1 LVPGFK
7 GVYHVFVAASNR
19 CFPNLSVKDSLNK
32 LADLEY
38 SAAELIVG
46 KNSESNLTLPE
57 TQEQFDDIVLFCR
70 MSRRITPVAIYF
82 DFEPEDPQ
90 YIRSFELCCYMAKVA
105 KIVQITAKSS
115 ESGTPFNAEVER
127 VRQLVQ
133 IGNSHGLV
141 VGVATETGRMSD
153 DPDSLKSLCKS
164 VRDLSVTLDPSHY
177 IFGHAKPRE
186 YDHLFEY
193 VSHVRLRDTTK
204 NKMQVQIGQGIQEYN
219 KLVIQLNK
227 VNYRRAL
234 CVDLAPLP
242 QLDQDA
248 EMRKMRLL
256 LESLL

>member
-1 LVPGFK
+1 M
-7 GVYHVFVAASNR
+7 FVAASSR
-19 CFPNLSVKDSLNK
+19 CFPTLPVKDSLNK

-38 SAAELIVG
+38 TAAELIVG
-46 KNSESNLTLPE
+46 KNTESNLILPE
-57 TQEQFDDIVLFCR
+57 SQEQFDDIVLFCR

-90 YIRSFELCCYMAKVA
+90 FIRCFELCSHMAKIA
-105 KIVQITAKSS
+105 KVVQITIKSS
-115 ESGTPFNAEVER
+115 EVGTPFNAEVER
-127 VRQLVQ
+127 LRHLVQ
-133 IGNSHGLV
+133 IGNTHGLV
-141 VGVATETGRMSD
+141 IGIATEIGRMSE
-153 DPDSLKSLCKS
+153 DPDSTKSLCKS
-164 VRDLSVTLDPSHY
+164 VRNLSVTLDPSHY
-177 IFGHAKPRE
+177 IFGHAKSKE

-204 NKMQVQIGQGIQEYN
+204 NKLQVQIGQGIQEYN

-227 VNYRRAL
+227 VSYRRAL

-242 QLDQDA
+242 GLDQDA

>member
-1 LVPGFK
+1 
-7 GVYHVFVAASNR
+7 VFVAASSR
-19 CFPNLSVKDSLNK
+19 CFPNLSVEDSLNK

-38 SAAELIVG
+38 TAAELIFG
-46 KNSESNLTLPE
+46 DNADSNLVLPE
-57 TQEQFDDIVLFCR
+57 SQEQFDNIVFFCR

-90 YIRSFELCCYMAKVA
+90 YIRKFERCCHVAKVV
-105 KIVQITAKSS
+105 KIVQITVKAS
-115 ESGTPFNAEVER
+115 ETGTPFNAEVER
-127 VRQLVQ
+127 LRTLTE
-133 IGNSHGLV
+133 IGNLHGLV
-141 VGVATETGRMSD
+141 IGVATEIGRMSE
-153 DPDSLKSLCKS
+153 DPDSLKSICKS

-177 IFGHAKPRE
+177 IFNQQKPRD

-193 VSHVRLRDTTK
+193 VSHVRLRDTTEK
-204 NKMQVQIGQGIQEYN
+204 QLQVQIGQGIQEYN

-242 QLDQDA
+242 GLDQDA

>member
-1 LVPGFK
+1 M
-7 GVYHVFVAASNR
+7 FVAASSR
-19 CFPNLSVKDSLNK
+19 CFPNLPIRDSLTK

-38 SAAELIVG
+38 SATELIVG
-46 KNSESNLTLPE
+46 QNPESNLILPE
-57 TQEQFDDIVLFCR
+57 SQEQFDDIVMFCR

-82 DFEPEDPQ
+82 DFEAEDSQ
-90 YIRSFELCCYMAKVA
+90 FIRQFEFCCYMAKVA
-105 KIVQITAKSS
+105 KIVQITIKSS
-115 ESGTPFNAEVER
+115 ELGTPFNAEVER
-127 VRQLVQ
+127 LRHLVH
-133 IGNSHGLV
+133 IGNTHGLV
-141 VGVATETGRMSD
+141 IGVATETGRMSE
-153 DPDSLKSLCKS
+153 DPDSLKSICKS

-177 IFGHAKPRE
+177 IFGQSKPRD

-204 NKMQVQIGQGIQEYN
+204 NKLQVQIGQGIQEYN

-227 VNYRRAL
+227 VSYRRAL

-242 QLDQDA
+242 GLDQDA

>member
-1 LVPGFK
+1 M
-7 GVYHVFVAASNR
+7 FVAASSR
-19 CFPNLSVKDSLNK
+19 CFPNLSVEDSLNK

-38 SAAELIVG
+38 TAAELIFG
-46 KNSESNLTLPE
+46 DNADSNLVLPE
-57 TQEQFDDIVLFCR
+57 SQEQFDNIVFFCR

-90 YIRSFELCCYMAKVA
+90 YIRKFERCCHVAKVV
-105 KIVQITAKSS
+105 KIVQITVKAS
-115 ESGTPFNAEVER
+115 ETGTPFNAEVER
-127 VRQLVQ
+127 LRTLTE
-133 IGNSHGLV
+133 IGNLHGLV
-141 VGVATETGRMSD
+141 IGVATEIGRMSE
-153 DPDSLKSLCKS
+153 DPDSLKSICKS

-177 IFGHAKPRE
+177 IFNQQKPRD

-193 VSHVRLRDTTK
+193 VSHVRLRDTTEK
-204 NKMQVQIGQGIQEYN
+204 QLQVQIGQGIQEYN

-242 QLDQDA
+242 GLDQDA

>member
-1 LVPGFK
+1 
-7 GVYHVFVAASNR
+7 VFVAASSR
-19 CFPNLSVKDSLNK
+19 CFPNLPMKESLNK

-38 SAAELIVG
+38 SATELIVG
-46 KNSESNLTLPE
+46 KNADSHLALPE
-57 TQEQFDDIVLFCR
+57 TQEQFDDIVMFCR

-82 DFEPEDPQ
+82 DFEPEDPLF
-90 YIRSFELCCYMAKVA
+90 YNSFEQCCYMAKFA
-105 KIVQITAKSS
+105 KIVQITVKAS

-127 VRQLVQ
+127 LRKLVQ
-133 IGNSHGLV
+133 IGDMHGLV
-141 VGVATETGRMSD
+141 IGVATEIGRMSE

-164 VRDLSVTLDPSHY
+164 VRGLSVTLDPSHY
-177 IFGHAKPRE
+177 IFDHPKPRD

-204 NKMQVQIGQGIQEYN
+204 SKLQVQIGQGIQEYN

-242 QLDQDA
+242 GLDQDA

>member
-1 LVPGFK
+1 
-7 GVYHVFVAASNR
+7 VFVAASSF
-19 CFPNLSVKDSLNK
+19 CFPSLPIKDSLNK

-38 SAAELIVG
+38 TAAELIVG
-46 KNSESNLTLPE
+46 KNAESHLILPE
-57 TQEQFDDIVLFCR
+57 SQEQFDDIVLFCR

-82 DFEPEDPQ
+82 DFEPENPLF
-90 YIRSFELCCYMAKVA
+90 IRNFELCCHLAKVA
-105 KIVQITAKSS
+105 KIVQITIKAS

-127 VRQLVQ
+127 LRRLTK
-133 IGNSHGLV
+133 IGNMHGLV
-141 VGVATETGRMSD
+141 IGIATETGRMSD
-153 DPDSLKSLCKS
+153 DPDSMKSLCKS

-177 IFGHAKPRE
+177 IFGHAKPRD

-204 NKMQVQIGQGIQEYN
+204 NKLQVQIGQGIQEYN

-242 QLDQDA
+242 GLDQDA

>member
-1 LVPGFK
+1 M
-7 GVYHVFVAASNR
+7 
-19 CFPNLSVKDSLNK
+19 KDSLNK

-38 SAAELIVG
+38 STAELIVG
-46 KNSESNLTLPE
+46 RNTDSHLILPE
-57 TQEQFDDIVLFCR
+57 SQEQFDDIVLFCR
-70 MSRRITPVAIYF
+70 MSRRIAPVAIYF
-82 DFEPEDPQ
+82 DFNPDDSKF
-90 YIRSFELCCYMAKVA
+90 ICSFELCCHLAKVA
-105 KIVQITAKSS
+105 KIVQITVKAS

-127 VRQLVQ
+127 LRHLVQ
-133 IGNSHGLV
+133 IGNAHGLV
-141 VGVATETGRMSD
+141 VGVATETGRMSE
-153 DPDSLKSLCKS
+153 DPDSLKCLCKS

-177 IFGHAKPRE
+177 IFGQSKPKE
-186 YDHLFEY
+186 YDHLLEY

-242 QLDQDA
+242 GLDQDA

>member
-1 LVPGFK
+1 
-7 GVYHVFVAASNR
+7 VFVAASSR
-19 CFPNLSVKDSLNK
+19 CFPNLPFKDSLNK

-38 SAAELIVG
+38 TAAELIVG
-46 KNSESNLTLPE
+46 KNAESHMLLPE
-57 TQEQFDDIVLFCR
+57 SQEQFDDIVFFCR

-82 DFEPEDPQ
+82 DFEPETSDFC
-90 YIRSFELCCYMAKVA
+90 RNFELCCHIAKSTKV
-105 KIVQITAKSS
+105 VQITVKSS
-115 ESGTPFNAEVER
+115 ETGTPFNAEVER
-127 VRQLVQ
+127 LRNLVK

-141 VGVATETGRMSD
+141 IGVATESGRMSE

-164 VRDLSVTLDPSHY
+164 VRDLSITLDPSHY
-177 IFGHAKPRE
+177 IFGHHKPKD

-193 VSHVRLRDTTK
+193 VSHIRLRDTTK
-204 NKMQVQIGQGIQEYN
+204 DKLQVQIGQGIQEYN

-234 CVDLAPLP
+234 CVDLAPLSG
-242 QLDQDA
+242 LDQDA

>member
-1 LVPGFK
+1 M
-7 GVYHVFVAASNR
+7 FVAASSR
-19 CFPNLSVKDSLNK
+19 CFPNLPVKDSLNK

-38 SAAELIVG
+38 TAAELVVG
-46 KNSESNLTLPE
+46 KNAESHLVLPE
-57 TQEQFDDIVLFCR
+57 SQEEFDDIVLFCR
-70 MSRRITPVAIYF
+70 MSRKIMPVAIYF
-82 DFEPEDPQ
+82 DYEPEDPQ
-90 YIRSFELCCYMAKVA
+90 FINSFERCSHMAKIA
-105 KIVQITAKSS
+105 KIVQITVKSS
-115 ESGTPFNAEVER
+115 ETGTPFNAEVER
-127 VRQLVQ
+127 LRKLVQ
-133 IGNSHGLV
+133 ICNLHGLV
-141 VGVATETGRMSD
+141 IGVATETGRMSE

-164 VRDLSVTLDPSHY
+164 VRDLSITLDPSHY
-177 IFGHAKPRE
+177 IFGHSKPRE

-242 QLDQDA
+242 GLDQDA

>member
-1 LVPGFK
+1 M
-7 GVYHVFVAASNR
+7 FVAASSR
-19 CFPNLSVKDSLNK
+19 CFPNLPVKDSLNK

-38 SAAELIVG
+38 TAAELIVG
-46 KNSESNLTLPE
+46 KNDDSNLILPE
-57 TQEQFDDIVLFCR
+57 SQEQFDDIVLFCR
-70 MSRRITPVAIYF
+70 LSRKITPVAIYF
-82 DFEPEDPQ
+82 DFEPDDPQ
-90 YIRSFELCCYMAKVA
+90 FIRNFELCCYMAKVA
-105 KIVQITAKSS
+105 KIVQITIKAS

-127 VRQLVQ
+127 LRKLVQ

-141 VGVATETGRMSD
+141 IGVATETGRMSE
-153 DPDSLKSLCKS
+153 DPDSLKSMCKS
-164 VRDLSVTLDPSHY
+164 VRDLSVTMDPSHY
-177 IFGHAKPRE
+177 IFGHPKPRD

-204 NKMQVQIGQGIQEYN
+204 NKMQVQIGQGIQEYS

-234 CVDLAPLP
+234 CVDLTPLP
-242 QLDQDA
+242 GLDQDA

>member
-1 LVPGFK
+1 M
-7 GVYHVFVAASNR
+7 FVAASSR
-19 CFPNLSVKDSLNK
+19 CIPNLPVKESLNK

-38 SAAELIVG
+38 TAAELIVG
-46 KNSESNLTLPE
+46 KNTESNLILPE
-57 TQEQFDDIVLFCR
+57 SQEQFDDIVLFCR

-90 YIRSFELCCYMAKVA
+90 FIRSFELCSHIAKVA
-105 KIVQITAKSS
+105 KIVQITIKSS

-127 VRQLVQ
+127 LRYLVE
-133 IGNSHGLV
+133 IGNKHGLV
-141 VGVATETGRMSD
+141 VGIATEIGRMSE
-153 DPDSLKSLCKS
+153 DPDSTKSLCKS

-177 IFGHAKPRE
+177 IFGHAKPKE

-204 NKMQVQIGQGIQEYN
+204 NKLQVQIGQGIQEYN

-234 CVDLAPLP
+234 CVDLAPLSG
-242 QLDQDA
+242 LDQDA

>member
-1 LVPGFK
+1 M
-7 GVYHVFVAASNR
+7 FVAASSR
-19 CFPNLSVKDSLNK
+19 CFPNLPVKDSLNK

-46 KNSESNLTLPE
+46 KNPESDLVLPE

-82 DFEPEDPQ
+82 DFEPEDPLF
-90 YIRSFELCCYMAKVA
+90 IRSIELCCHMAKVA
-105 KIVQITAKSS
+105 KIVQITVKAS
-115 ESGTPFNAEVER
+115 EFGTPFNAEVER
-127 VRQLVQ
+127 LRHLVQ
-133 IGNSHGLV
+133 IGNTHGLV
-141 VGVATETGRMSD
+141 IGVATETGRMSE

-177 IFGHAKPRE
+177 IFGQSKPRD
-186 YDHLFEY
+186 YDHLFDY
-193 VSHVRLRDTTK
+193 VSHVRLRDSTK

-242 QLDQDA
+242 GLDQDA